1 MNLEHVWVS
10 ANKDRNSLNLDTTNN
25 QSRINFGIKITK
37 DNHSGQIKI
46 FNTSIGGDYYTEL
59 SISEYVSFSTLGWR
73 GGCYELTLANCKR
86 KLSMIENKIKSEI
99 NGKQNKRK
107 IDALK
112 ESRERVINRY
122 RVVSQRIQ
130 NGNS

>member
-46 FNTSIGGDYYTEL
+46 FNTSIGGDYYTDL
-59 SISEYVSFSTLGWR
+59 SI
-73 GGCYELTLANCKR
+73 
-86 KLSMIENKIKSEI
+86 
-99 NGKQNKRK
+99 
-107 IDALK
+107 
-112 ESRERVINRY
+112 
-122 RVVSQRIQ
+122 
-130 NGNS
+130 